1 MPFAVCCPDFW
12 CGYRFFILK
21 KMTFSSQFKP
31 KFSYLSSVLTPA
43 LLLASFG
50 VQAQTAMQDVVVTA
64 NRLPT
69 KISDVIA
76 DVTVIDREILDLAG
90 SSSLVD
96 ILSQQPGVQISRNG
110 SYRSS
115 SGVFLRGASSSQT
128 IVLVDGVRLGSATSG
143 AASLENIPLER
154 IERIEI
160 LRGAASALYGPDA
173 VGGVIQIFTRGA
185 TKRHSYS
192 AHLGFGNVGQVQAGA
207 AVRGTQAELAYSLG
221 VSTERGDG
229 ISVINNPAASSY
241 NADSDGFKARSVD
254 AKLQWNVNAAHQLST
269 SLLKSQT
276 DYQFDGSA
284 YPNPLKLTKATT
296 DAWANADLLNAS
308 LQWKAQ
314 WMPQW
319 TSTVLWANSE
329 DQSVTTYYRS
339 TDHAFGGNGRFNTK
353 RQQASWQNDVRLG
366 ADVLSF
372 AVEHKR
378 DEVDSSAKYTVTTR
392 DLQSAMLSYALQA
405 GDWHGLAVLRND
417 QDSQFGSFSNWA
429 LSGAYQLATGLRAV
443 ASSGTSFQAPTFN
456 QLYYPGYGNPALT
469 PQRNQSQEVGLKFH
483 KDALNLD
490 TVLYQNDVRGFINP
504 SNNQQSA
511 LAVLR
516 GVSLSAAWRQ
526 GASSY
531 SASYDYADP
540 RTRPNNLRLVRI
552 ARHLIN
558 ARAQHQWQDML
569 AWAELK
575 VSSERED
582 NNLTFNGRTSLGA
595 YSVLNLGTSWQL
607 NGQTSLSL
615 RVNNVG
621 NKKYALAN
629 TYSMPQ

>member
-1 MPFAVCCPDFW
+1 M
-12 CGYRFFILK
+12 K
-21 KMTFSSQFKP
+21 FSSQFKP
-31 KFSYLSSVLTPA
+31 KFSYLSVIFSPA
-43 LLLASFG
+43 LLLCPIGA
-50 VQAQTAMQDVVVTA
+50 QAQTSLQDVVITA

-76 DVTVIDREILDLAG
+76 DVTVIDRETLDLAG

-128 IVLVDGVRLGSATSG
+128 IVLVDGVRVGSATSG

-173 VGGVIQIFTRGA
+173 VGGVIQIFTRSA
-185 TKRHSYS
+185 TARPTYS
-192 AHLGFGNVGQVQAGA
+192 AHVGAGNVGQVQAGA
-207 AVRGTQAELAYSLG
+207 AVRGTQGELAYSLG

-229 ISVINNPAASSY
+229 ISVVNNPAASSY
-241 NADSDGFKARSVD
+241 NADRDGFKARSVD
-254 AKLQWNVNAAHQLST
+254 AKLVWSVNSAHQLST
-269 SLLKSQT
+269 TVLKSQT

-314 WMPQW
+314 WTPQW
-319 TSTVLWANSE
+319 TSTVQWANSE
-329 DQSVTTYYRS
+329 DKSLTTYYRT
-339 TDHAFGGNGRFNTK
+339 TDHAFGGNGRFNTQ
-353 RQQASWQNDVRLG
+353 RQQASWQNDVRFG
-366 ADVLSF
+366 KDVLSF
-372 AVEHKR
+372 AAEHKQE
-378 DEVDSSAKYTVTTR
+378 EVDSSTKYSVTTR
-392 DLQSAMLSYALQA
+392 DLNSAMLSYALYA

-417 QDSQFGSFSNWA
+417 HDSQFGSFSNWA
-429 LSGAYQLATGLRAV
+429 LSGAYQLSSGLRAV
-443 ASSGTSFQAPTFN
+443 ASTGSSFQAPTFN

-469 PQRNQSQEVGLKFH
+469 PQRNHSQEVGLKFH
-483 KDALNLD
+483 RGALHLES
-490 TVLYQNDVRGFINP
+490 VVYQNDVQGFINS

-516 GVSLSAAWRQ
+516 GVSVSAAWRQ
-526 GASSY
+526 GATSY

-540 RTRPNNLRLVRI
+540 RTRPNNLRLVRV
-552 ARHLIN
+552 ARQLAN
-558 ARAQHQWQDML
+558 ARVQHQWQDML
-569 AWAELK
+569 MWAELK
-575 VSSERED
+575 VSGERED
-582 NNLTFNGRTSLGA
+582 NNLTFNGRTTLGA

-607 NGQTSLSL
+607 NGQTSLAL

-629 TYSMPQ
+629 TYSMPQRHFLLALNFKG

>member
-1 MPFAVCCPDFW
+1 M
-12 CGYRFFILK
+12 K
-21 KMTFSSQFKP
+21 FSSQFKS
-31 KFSYLSSVLTPA
+31 KFSYLSVVFSPA
-43 LLLASFG
+43 LLLCSFG
-50 VQAQTAMQDVVVTA
+50 AQAQTSLQDVVVTA

-76 DVTVIDREILDLAG
+76 DVTVIDRDILDLAG

-128 IVLVDGVRLGSATSG
+128 IVLVDGVRIGSATSG
-143 AASLENIPLER
+143 SVSLENIPLER

-173 VGGVIQIFTRGA
+173 VGGVIQIFTRAA
-185 TKRHSYS
+185 TKRPSIS
-192 AHLGFGNVGQVQAGA
+192 AHVGAGNVGQVQAGA
-207 AVRGTQAELAYSLG
+207 ALRGTQGQLAYSVG
-221 VSTERGDG
+221 VSSERGDG
-229 ISVINNPAASSY
+229 ISVVNNPLASSY
-241 NADSDGFKARSVD
+241 NADRDGFKARSADV
-254 AKLQWNVNAAHQLST
+254 KLQWNLGPAHQLST
-269 SLLKSQT
+269 TVLKSQT

-296 DAWANADLLNAS
+296 DAWANADLLNTS

-314 WMPQW
+314 WTPQW

-329 DQSVTTYYRS
+329 DQSLTTYYRTS
-339 TDHAFGGNGRFNTK
+339 DHAFGGSGRFNTQRK
-353 RQQASWQNDVRLG
+353 QSSWQNDVRFG

-372 AVEHKR
+372 AVEQKR
-378 DEVDSSAKYTVTTR
+378 EEVDSSTKYSVTTR
-392 DLQSAMLSYALQA
+392 DLNSAMLSYALKA

-417 QDSQFGSFSNWA
+417 HNSQFGSFSNWA
-429 LSGAYQLATGLRAV
+429 LSGAYQISAGLRAV

-456 QLYYPGYGNPALT
+456 QLYFPGYGNPALT
-469 PQRNQSQEVGLKFH
+469 PQRNRSQEVGVKFQRG
-483 KDALNLD
+483 ALHLES
-490 TVLYQNDVRGFINP
+490 VVYQNDVQGFINP
-504 SNNQQSA
+504 SNNVQSA

-516 GVSLSAAWRQ
+516 GVSLSAAWRH
-526 GASSY
+526 GATSL

-552 ARHLIN
+552 ARHVAN
-558 ARAQHQWQDML
+558 TRVQHQFRDML
-569 AWAELK
+569 MWAEVKL
-575 VSSERED
+575 SGERED
-582 NNLTFNGRTSLGA
+582 NNLTFTGRTSLGG
-595 YSVLNLGTSWQL
+595 YGVVNLGTSWQL
-607 NGQTSLSL
+607 NEQTSLAL

-621 NKKYALAN
+621 NKSYALAN
-629 TYSMPQ
+629 TYSMPQRHFLLSLNFKG